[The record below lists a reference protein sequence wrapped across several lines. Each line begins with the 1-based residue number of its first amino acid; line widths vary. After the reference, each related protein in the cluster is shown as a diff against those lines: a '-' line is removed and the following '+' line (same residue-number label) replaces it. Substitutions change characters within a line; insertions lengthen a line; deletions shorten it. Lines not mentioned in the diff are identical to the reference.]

1 MTQTLVTRD
10 FNKALQHAETKAM
23 FDLNGQWCVAIRYGV
38 FGAFPLAF
46 ALDRDYAICA
56 ITIY

>member
-1 MTQTLVTRD
+1 MITND
-10 FNKALQHAETKAM
+10 FNKALQHAEAKAM
-23 FDLNGQWCVAIRYGV
+23 FDLDVQWCVALRYGV

-46 ALDRDYAICA
+46 AMDRDYAIVA